1 MLAAK
6 RFDVFIMDKR
16 AGMHT
21 YNTQYKEQL
30 SDSITYYTQPLLSL
44 DYSVRFSGDGERSQ
58 RLLNIFNSALKELK
72 DAGVVNQ
79 YYENFEAGF
88 YQASKSIGPK

>member
-21 YNTQYKEQL
+21 LNTQYREKL
-30 SDSITYYTQPLLSL
+30 GNAITYYNQPLMSL
-44 DYSVRFSGDGERSQ
+44 EYSVRFSGDGERSQ
-58 RLLNIFNSALKELK
+58 RLLKIFNSSLKEMR
-72 DAGVVNQ
+72 DAGIVNQ
-79 YYENFEAGF
+79 YYEDFEMGL
-88 YQASKSIGPK
+88 YQPSKQ